1 MDVWARASRL
11 VAVAPLAVVMVSCG
25 GNDPSISAS
34 PPETVASSSGSSGSS
49 VPGSQPSVPE
59 SQQSASG
66 SQAPAPQPQV
76 PRPQPQ
82 GPRPQPRP
90 QPQPQAPQP
99 QPQPPQPQPQPQAPQ
114 PQPQAPQPQPQPAP
128 PPPPPQPQPAPPPP
142 QPAPPPPP
150 PQPAPPPPNPNPPPG
165 TVSYDLPNVGG
176 SDLIDQENWR
186 AGFED
191 TCTTAGYP
199 ADCLHMSVR
208 VFAPDEEGKPTR
220 IDNPGPDYESDGVY
234 SSCPVTA
241 ITPEPGS
248 EVDVGTTVV
257 IEVLCEPVSNG
268 TGP

>member
-34 PPETVASSSGSSGSS
+34 PPETVASSSGSSASS
-49 VPGSQPSVPE
+49 APGSQPSVPE
-59 SQQSASG
+59 SQESASG
-66 SQAPAPQPQV
+66 SRAPAPQPQA

-82 GPRPQPRP
+82 APRPQPQPQPQPP

-99 QPQPPQPQPQPQAPQ
+99 QPQ
-114 PQPQAPQPQPQPAP
+114 
-128 PPPPPQPQPAPPPP
+128 
-142 QPAPPPPP
+142 

-208 VFAPDEEGKPTR
+208 VSAPDEEGKPTR

>member
-128 PPPPPQPQPAPPPP
+128 PPPPPPPQQ

>member
-34 PPETVASSSGSSGSS
+34 PPETVASSSGSSASS
-49 VPGSQPSVPE
+49 APGSQPSVPE
-59 SQQSASG
+59 SASASG
-66 SQAPAPQPQV
+66 SLAPAPQPQA
-76 PRPQPQ
+76 
-82 GPRPQPRP
+82 PRP
-90 QPQPQAPQP
+90 QPQPQPPQP
-99 QPQPPQPQPQPQAPQ
+99 QPQAPQPQPQPQAPQ
-114 PQPQAPQPQPQPAP
+114 PQPQ
-128 PPPPPQPQPAPPPP
+128 
-142 QPAPPPPP
+142 

-257 IEVLCEPVSNG
+257 IDVLCEPVSNG

>member
-1 MDVWARASRL
+1 VWARASRL

-114 PQPQAPQPQPQPAP
+114 PQPQAPQPQPQPQPAPPP
-128 PPPPPQPQPAPPPP
+128 PPPPPQPQPA
-142 QPAPPPPP
+142 PPP

>member
-1 MDVWARASRL
+1 MGVWARASRL

-34 PPETVASSSGSSGSS
+34 PPETVASSSASSASPA
-49 VPGSQPSVPE
+49 PGSQPSVPE
-59 SQQSASG
+59 SHESASG
-66 SQAPAPQPQV
+66 SRAPAPQPQA
-76 PRPQPQ
+76 
-82 GPRPQPRP
+82 PRP
-90 QPQPQAPQP
+90 QPQPQPPQP
-99 QPQPPQPQPQPQAPQ
+99 QPQAPQPQPQPQAPQ
-114 PQPQAPQPQPQPAP
+114 PQPQ
-128 PPPPPQPQPAPPPP
+128 
-142 QPAPPPPP
+142 

-208 VFAPDEEGKPTR
+208 VSAPDEEGKPTR

>member
-34 PPETVASSSGSSGSS
+34 PPETVASSSGSSASS
-49 VPGSQPSVPE
+49 APGSQPSVPE

-66 SQAPAPQPQV
+66 SQAPAPQPQA

-82 GPRPQPRP
+82 APRPRPQPQPQQPQPQPQQPQPQPP

-99 QPQPPQPQPQPQAPQ
+99 QPQPQ
-114 PQPQAPQPQPQPAP
+114 
-128 PPPPPQPQPAPPPP
+128 
-142 QPAPPPPP
+142 

-208 VFAPDEEGKPTR
+208 VSAPDEEGKPTR

>member
-1 MDVWARASRL
+1 
-11 VAVAPLAVVMVSCG
+11 
-25 GNDPSISAS
+25 
-34 PPETVASSSGSSGSS
+34 
-49 VPGSQPSVPE
+49 
-59 SQQSASG
+59 
-66 SQAPAPQPQV
+66 
-76 PRPQPQ
+76 
-82 GPRPQPRP
+82 
-90 QPQPQAPQP
+90 
-99 QPQPPQPQPQPQAPQ
+99 
-114 PQPQAPQPQPQPAP
+114 
-128 PPPPPQPQPAPPPP
+128 
-142 QPAPPPPP
+142 
-150 PQPAPPPPNPNPPPG
+150 
-165 TVSYDLPNVGG
+165 VGG

>member
-34 PPETVASSSGSSGSS
+34 PPETVASSSGSSASS
-49 VPGSQPSVPE
+49 APGSQPSVPE

-66 SQAPAPQPQV
+66 SQAPAPQPQA
-76 PRPQPQ
+76 
-82 GPRPQPRP
+82 PRP
-90 QPQPQAPQP
+90 QPQPQPQP
-99 QPQPPQPQPQPQAPQ
+99 PQ

-142 QPAPPPPP
+142 Q

-208 VFAPDEEGKPTR
+208 VSAPDEEGKPTR

>member
-1 MDVWARASRL
+1 MGVWARASRL

-34 PPETVASSSGSSGSS
+34 PPETVASSSGSSASPA
-49 VPGSQPSVPE
+49 PGSQPSVPE
-59 SQQSASG
+59 SQESASG
-66 SQAPAPQPQV
+66 SRAPAPQPQA

-82 GPRPQPRP
+82 APRPQPQPQPQPP

-99 QPQPPQPQPQPQAPQ
+99 QPQPQ
-114 PQPQAPQPQPQPAP
+114 
-128 PPPPPQPQPAPPPP
+128 
-142 QPAPPPPP
+142 

-186 AGFED
+186 SGFED

-208 VFAPDEEGKPTR
+208 VSAPDEEGKPTR
-220 IDNPGPDYESDGVY
+220 IDNPGPDYGSDGVY

-257 IEVLCEPVSNG
+257 IDVLCEPVSNG

>member
-114 PQPQAPQPQPQPAP
+114 PQPQAPQPQPAPPP
-128 PPPPPQPQPAPPPP
+128 PPPPPQPQPA
-142 QPAPPPPP
+142 PPP